1 MKLCKSKYWKLLLA
15 VNHSCRQLHSW
26 NLQNQAPPY
35 LLLLQNRTESSGGE
49 CDADCSAVIDLDDHH
64 QPSQM
69 QSQKKPELMMA
80 VTVDVIKSVAGLYKH
95 MQEGRLSLTR

>member
-1 MKLCKSKYWKLLLA
+1 M
-15 VNHSCRQLHSW
+15 
-26 NLQNQAPPY
+26 
-35 LLLLQNRTESSGGE
+35 
-49 CDADCSAVIDLDDHH
+49 IDLDDHQ

-69 QSQKKPELMMA
+69 QSQKEPELMMT

>member
-1 MKLCKSKYWKLLLA
+1 M
-15 VNHSCRQLHSW
+15 
-26 NLQNQAPPY
+26 
-35 LLLLQNRTESSGGE
+35 
-49 CDADCSAVIDLDDHH
+49 IDLGDHH